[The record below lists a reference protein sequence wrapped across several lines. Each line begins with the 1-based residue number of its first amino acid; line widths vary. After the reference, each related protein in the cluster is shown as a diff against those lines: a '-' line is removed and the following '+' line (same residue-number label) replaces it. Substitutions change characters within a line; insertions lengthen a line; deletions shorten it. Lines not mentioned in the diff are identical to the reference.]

1 MSTVDQAGADVIGF
15 LARRVA
21 AMIVLLVVI
30 SFVTF
35 ALFQVGPADPAAA
48 ACGQECTPE
57 RIDQARIALGM
68 DKPFFVQYLDYLSGF
83 VHSRM
88 IGAPGALTVCA
99 WPCLG
104 KSFQTNEAVTDVLAR
119 ALPYTVSI
127 AVGAILLWT
136 VAGVSLGLLAA
147 LRKGRAADKLIV
159 GAASGGVSLPIPV
172 TGLLLLLVFVS
183 TLHLLPFTSNEIS
196 SPFGPA
202 GPLGWF
208 GNYLLP
214 WVALA
219 LLFSAQYIRITRTAM
234 LETFGEDFMR
244 TARAMGLPR
253 RRVVFKHGVRAGI
266 TPIVTMLGLDIGSL
280 LGGAVLTE
288 QIFSVPGV
296 GFTAVHAAQ
305 SGDLPVTM
313 AVTMMAAFFIIVANV
328 VVDLC
333 YAVIDPRVR
342 V

>member
-1 MSTVDQAGADVIGF
+1 MTRFV
-15 LARRVA
+15 LRRFV
-21 AMIVLLVVI
+21 AMIVLLFVI

-35 ALFQVGPADPAAA
+35 SLFQLGPADPAAA

-57 RIDQARIALGM
+57 RIAEARVALGM
-68 DKPFFVQYLDYLSGF
+68 DKPFLSQYFAYMSGLLGDRA
-83 VHSRM
+83 V
-88 IGAPGALTVCA
+88 GAPGTETLCS

-104 KSFQTNEAVTDVLAR
+104 KSFQTNEDVTTIIGR
-119 ALPYTVSI
+119 ALPYTVSV
-127 AVGAILLWT
+127 ASGAIVLWT
-136 VAGVSLGLLAA
+136 IAGVGLGLLAA
-147 LRKGRAADKLIV
+147 LRKGRLTDKVIV
-159 GAASGGVSLPIPV
+159 GAASIGVSLPIPV
-172 TGLLLLLVFVS
+172 TGLLLLLLFVS
-183 TLHLLPFTSNEIS
+183 TLDLLPFTTNEIV
-196 SPFGPA
+196 SPFGAA
-202 GPLGWF
+202 GPGGWF
-208 GNYLLP
+208 LNYLLP

-219 LLFSAQYIRITRTAM
+219 VLFSAQYIRVTRSNM

-244 TARAMGLPR
+244 TARSKGMPR

-266 TPIVTMLGLDIGSL
+266 TPVVTMLGMDIGVL

-313 AVTMMAAFFIIVANV
+313 AITMMAAFFIIVANV
-328 VVDLC
+328 LVDVA

-342 V
+342 VA